1 MVIESSKR
9 ANVVAQTNVIWPPAA
24 LRILRRTM
32 LEDYAAERISAHK
45 GRHLVIEGAK
55 ASSVFFQLTGWSA
68 AECVSQRGDRIL
80 MDFLTAG
87 DFIGLADE
95 GPYAAYTVT
104 ALTDLAALRIERA
117 QVHALVE
124 HNQAFREVYIQALQ
138 AMLTRAHVRRQALS
152 AKSGVAKVC
161 QVLSDLAD
169 RVESAGDH
177 TNGVSRSRLPISQVL
192 LACAVGLTPVAVN
205 RIVQTL
211 RQAGI
216 VDWGVS
222 GLSVLDLRRLR
233 EFA

>member
-1 MVIESSKR
+1 MGIESSNSTNAVGR
-9 ANVVAQTNVIWPPAA
+9 TNVIWPPAA
-24 LRILRRTM
+24 LRILRRTL
-32 LEDYAAERISAHK
+32 LEDFAAERIAAHK
-45 GRHLVIEGAK
+45 GRHLVVEGAK
-55 ASSVFFQLTGWSA
+55 SSSVFFQLTGWSA

-104 ALTDLAALRIERA
+104 ALTDLAVLRIERS
-117 QVHALVE
+117 QIHSLVE
-124 HNQAFREVYIQALQ
+124 HNKAFREVYIEALQ
-138 AMLTRAHVRRQALS
+138 AMLARAHLRRQALS

-161 QVLSDLAD
+161 QVLSDLSD
-169 RVESAGDH
+169 RVESAGDNA
-177 TNGVSRSRLPISQVL
+177 TGVSRSRLPISQVL

-205 RIVQTL
+205 RIVQNL

-222 GLSVLDLRRLR
+222 GLSVLDLARLR